1 MIIGSGWV
9 VLVDVDV
16 DVVLVLV
23 ELLIVLE
30 VLMTCKRLRCVQS
43 AQASFISAALCE
55 ARTDDECP
63 KRRNVRMVTPKCWR
77 IKNELQ

>member
-1 MIIGSGWV
+1 MPFAKIDG
-9 VLVDVDV
+9 LQ
-16 DVVLVLV
+16 LLV
-23 ELLIVLE
+23 ETFIPLIVLE
-30 VLMTCKRLRCVQS
+30 VLMTCKLLRCVQS

-63 KRRNVRMVTPKCWR
+63 KRCNVRMMTPKCWR

>member
-1 MIIGSGWV
+1 MPFAKIDG
-9 VLVDVDV
+9 LQ
-16 DVVLVLV
+16 LLV
-23 ELLIVLE
+23 ETFIELIVFE

-63 KRRNVRMVTPKCWR
+63 KRRNVHMVTPKCWR

>member
-1 MIIGSGWV
+1 MVADLPFAKIDG
-9 VLVDVDV
+9 LQ
-16 DVVLVLV
+16 LLV
-23 ELLIVLE
+23 ETFIELIVLE